1 MCNGGDMDRGIQAT
15 AAGLKAAK
23 KELKLK
29 GWTQEYLAGVAG
41 CTRQT
46 VSRFLGGHRIEK
58 RISQDICAALDL
70 NWSEIVKL
78 DAEEPEQ
85 LLDIDELVETIR
97 INIYDSIQTKCGS
110 MRVLDMTQPIDLN
123 AIYTNVNILEKIT
136 GRQRL
141 EYRELMQSCSSENF
155 DRFSLS
161 GIQEAR
167 IPALAAV
174 DKYTKLMI
182 LGKPGAG
189 KTTFLKYV
197 ALQCIEGQFKSQ
209 LIPLFITLK
218 DFAEDEYRSGLLSYI
233 IQVFRSYGIEPDT
246 KFQKGLLDSV
256 LSIGATPI
264 EFLLRQGRFAIL
276 LDGLDEVRESD
287 SKRVLQQIQY
297 FSNTFAKNL
306 FAITCRIAAKEYTFE
321 KFTEVEVA
329 DFDDRQIATFTRQWF
344 QTKNDPVKAENFID
358 KLQQEPGIRDL
369 ASSPLLLTLLCL
381 VFGESGSF
389 PSNRSELYK
398 EGLDVLLK
406 KWDAKRNIDRDI
418 VYKKL
423 SPQRKEDL
431 LSHIALDTFEQGKY
445 FFKQKEAEN
454 YITQYIRNLP
464 DAKTDEYTLQLDSE
478 AVLKS
483 IEAQHGI
490 FVERARGIYS
500 FSHLTF
506 HEYFT
511 ARKISASTNFALS
524 RQQITKY
531 ITHKRWREV
540 ILLTVGMLENA
551 DFLVRAMKQSADN
564 ILYEDEKTRKFLV
577 WVEAK
582 SRSIKSQRKPAAI
595 CAYNFSLAFALD
607 PALARVIALD
617 LDLTLDHPIDFVMD
631 LDLTLDRD
639 RALAMDLDLDRDL
652 ARALNC
658 TIAMNLALAMDLD
671 LDRDLARALNRTI
684 GCARALYFIELHK
697 SLQQMKDRLPDT
709 SSKNIE
715 NFYIWWEANGK
726 IWTEDLRSIAIEHRN
741 IGHDWQFTEAQK
753 TLLQQYYDAN
763 KLLVDCL
770 NSDCYVS
777 REVREE
783 IESTLFLPIESIR
796 KLQSNTDRSTQ
807 T

>member
-15 AAGLKAAK
+15 AAGLQTAK
-23 KELKLK
+23 NALKLK

-46 VSRFLGGHRIEK
+46 LSRFLAGKRIEK
-58 RISQDICAALDL
+58 RISQDICTALVL
-70 NWSEIVKL
+70 NWSEIVQL
-78 DAEEPEQ
+78 DAESPDR
-85 LLDIDELVETIR
+85 LLDIDELVETVR

-141 EYRELMQSCSSENF
+141 EYQELMQRCSLENF
-155 DRFSLS
+155 DRLGLS
-161 GIQEAR
+161 GIQESR
-167 IPALAAV
+167 IPALDAV
-174 DKYTKLMI
+174 DKYAKLMI

-197 ALQCIEGQFKSQ
+197 ALQYIEGQFKSH

-218 DFAEDEYRSGLLSYI
+218 DFAEAEDRPSLLDYI
-233 IQVFRSYGIEPDT
+233 TQLFRSYGIEPNT
-246 KFQKGLLDSV
+246 KFRKGFLDSM
-256 LSIGATPI
+256 LFIGAKPI

-287 SKRVLQQIQY
+287 SRRVLQQIQE

-306 FAITCRIAAKEYTFE
+306 FAITCRIAAREYTFE

-329 DFDDRQIATFTRQWF
+329 DFDDGQIATFTRQWF
-344 QTKNDPVKAENFID
+344 QTKNDPIKAENFID

-389 PSNRSELYK
+389 PANRSELYE

-406 KWDAKRNIDRDI
+406 KWDVKRNIDRDI

-423 SPQRKEDL
+423 SLKRKEDL

-445 FFKQKEAEN
+445 FFKQKEVEN

-464 DAKTDEYTLQLDSE
+464 DAKTDEYALQLDSE

-483 IEAQHGI
+483 IEAQHGL

-511 ARKISASTNFALS
+511 ARKITASTNFDLS

-531 ITHKRWREV
+531 ITDKRWREV
-540 ILLTVGMLENA
+540 LLLTVGMLENA
-551 DFLVRAMKQSADN
+551 DFLVMAMKQAADN
-564 ILYEDEKTRKFLV
+564 ILCEDEGTQKFLV

-582 SRSIKSQRKPAAI
+582 SRSIRSRNKSATI
-595 CAYNFSLAFALD
+595 GAYYFSHDL
-607 PALARVIALD
+607 ALAHDHDLSFKLDLTHSNDLALD
-617 LDLTLDHPIDFVMD
+617 LDLA
-631 LDLTLDRD
+631 
-639 RALAMDLDLDRDL
+639 RAYTHALDLDLDL
-652 ARALNC
+652 ARAH
-658 TIAMNLALAMDLD
+658 
-671 LDRDLARALNRTI
+671 ALNLVS
-684 GCARALYFIELHK
+684 ALNLVFDLNHALNHALKLDPIRLYKLIK
-697 SLQQMKDRLPDT
+697 QMKDRLPDT
-709 SSKNIE
+709 SSENSN
-715 NFYIWWEANGK
+715 NFYIWWAANGK
-726 IWTEDLRSIAIEHRN
+726 IWTEDLRSIEIEHRN

-753 TLLQQYYDAN
+753 ALLGQYYDAN
-763 KLLVDCL
+763 RLLVDCL